1 MDITYHYPPELFQ
14 LLVDT
19 IPRLCRSKDDV
30 LLFFRGAGVS
40 SRHSADAASRVSHD
54 RAGINKFEIV
64 RLILK
69 SLNEAG
75 EATLR
80 ERREV
85 LRRVVEF
92 EDFSTCWE
100 NDRLAAQGRVAEIR
114 RVINVKDSF
123 TRMNQERE
131 RERARQA
138 DEHLRKAQ
146 ELEAQSKEREAIERD
161 LALLVA
167 SSNPRARGLKL
178 ERVITRLFRAFG
190 ILIREPF
197 ERTGEQGEGVLEQID
212 GVVELDGAIYLVE
225 IKWLSRTVSV
235 EDVSRHL
242 VRVYHR
248 GTARGVFVSATDFS
262 ASALKT
268 CTEALQQTV
277 VFLTTLEEIFRLLRE
292 KRDLAEFLRR
302 KVRAAVVD
310 KTPFLQIHS

>member
-30 LLFFRGAGVS
+30 LLFFRGAGVPA
-40 SRHSADAASRVSHD
+40 RHSGEAARRVAQD
-54 RAGINKFEIV
+54 RASINKFEIV

-69 SLNEAG
+69 NLNEAG
-75 EATLR
+75 EAALG

-114 RVINVKDSF
+114 RVTNVKDAF
-123 TRMNQERE
+123 TRISQERE
-131 RERARQA
+131 RERAKHGE
-138 DEHLRKAQ
+138 EHLRKAE
-146 ELEAQSKEREAIERD
+146 ELELRRKEREGIERD
-161 LALLVA
+161 LSLLVA
-167 SSNPRARGLKL
+167 SNNPRERGLKL
-178 ERVITRLFRAFG
+178 EEVITRLFRAYS

-197 ERTGEQGEGVLEQID
+197 KRLGEQGEGVLEQID
-212 GVVELDGAIYLVE
+212 GVIELDGQIYLVE
-225 IKWLSRTVSV
+225 IKWLSRTVSI

-248 GTARGVFVSATDFS
+248 GTARGVFVSATEFS
-262 ASALKT
+262 ASALET
-268 CTEALQQTV
+268 CTEALQRTV
-277 VFLTTLEEIFRLLRE
+277 VFLATLEEVFRLLRDQ
-292 KRDLAEFLRR
+292 RDLTEFLRQ

-310 KTPFLQIHS
+310 KTPFLQVHS